1 MYAHFNKASM
11 IKLLNDEKIEYVH
24 IEKLGGRR
32 EKTDLARNGN
42 SHWQNKSFQAY
53 ATYMKTQLFKEGI
66 DNILSIAKHDTI
78 AICVLKLCHG
88 VVIVD

>member
-1 MYAHFNKASM
+1 M
-11 IKLLNDEKIEYVH
+11 IKLLNDEKFEYVH

-53 ATYMKTQLFKEGI
+53 ADYMKTTLMRY
-66 DNILSIAKHDTI
+66 SVTKHDT
-78 AICVLKLCHG
+78 VG
-88 VVIVD
+88 